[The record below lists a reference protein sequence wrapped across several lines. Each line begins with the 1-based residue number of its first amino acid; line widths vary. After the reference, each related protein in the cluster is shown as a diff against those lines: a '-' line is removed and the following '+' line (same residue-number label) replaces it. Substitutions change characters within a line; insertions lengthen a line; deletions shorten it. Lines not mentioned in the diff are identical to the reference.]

1 MGAEVLMEVI
11 RKGQK
16 VVTAVVAVA
25 RTEAAT
31 HPQMG
36 LGPKEPMGRTAM
48 ATATMMGLG
57 VAIPQRD

>member
-16 VVTAVVAVA
+16 VVTVVVAVA

-48 ATATMMGLG
+48 ATMMGLV

>member
-1 MGAEVLMEVI
+1 MEVI

-25 RTEAAT
+25 MTEAAT
-31 HPQMG
+31 HPQTG
-36 LGPKEPMGRTAM
+36 LGPKEPMGRTA
-48 ATATMMGLG
+48 TATMMGLV